1 MPLLKGTAS
10 STTTASSAGG
20 ESSGSD
26 PAPNPGKETKPP
38 LQLVKPKRRELNAL
52 EREFLPPLLELQE
65 TPPSPTKR
73 LLLWTLIAL
82 VIVLITWASV
92 GQISIVSTAPGKFIP
107 DGRVKQLQPMET
119 AIIKAIH
126 VKEGQHVEQG
136 ELLLELDPTINAAE
150 LKANTEKYAL
160 NQLEQSRLS
169 AELGTAP
176 TRGSHI
182 AASKEQ
188 IALANRTRT
197 AREQSYASK
206 LAEAQAALQEKT
218 SAVESAQ
225 ATLRKYQ
232 ETTEIAQEREASA
245 RPLLENGAISRL
257 DYLQLKQDLATN
269 QNDLAAQEK
278 NLAQADAAKIEA
290 EHKLAA
296 TRRDHVTDIYTDLN
310 KDVDTAPAL
319 KGDLDKAQQL
329 YNLKWLRAPV
339 SGTVQRIDVSTLGQV
354 VTPAQNLITIV
365 PDGTPLVVEATLSN
379 QDIGYVK
386 VGQPVEIKVDTFPFQ
401 KYGSLKG
408 TLTWISADAEDK
420 NAASSDTDT
429 RSGAPTSD
437 SSKAQANPNGAGYVY
452 KVYIRPD
459 TTSFTV
465 HGQSTPIQ
473 AGMTVQADV
482 VTDHRRVIEFF
493 LSPVTKYLDEGLT
506 VR

>member
-10 STTTASSAGG
+10 STTASSTGVELDGNDTASPT
-20 ESSGSD
+20 
-26 PAPNPGKETKPP
+26 PAKETKPP

-82 VIVLITWASV
+82 VAVLIVWASF

-126 VKEGQHVEQG
+126 VKEGQHVSQG

-150 LKANTEKYAL
+150 LKANAEKYTL
-160 NQLEQSRLS
+160 NQLEQSRLT
-169 AELGTAP
+169 AELGAAP
-176 TRGSHI
+176 TRDSHI
-182 AASKEQ
+182 AASREQ
-188 IALANRTRT
+188 IALANRTLT

-206 LAEAQAALQEKT
+206 LAEAQAALQGKI

-225 ATLRKYQ
+225 ATLKKYQ
-232 ETTEIAQEREASA
+232 ETTAIAQEREASA

-269 QNDLAAQEK
+269 QNDLIAQEK
-278 NLAQADAAKIEA
+278 NLTQAEAARSEA

-296 TRRDHVTDIYTDLN
+296 TKRDHTADLYNDLN
-310 KDVDTAPAL
+310 KNADAAPAL

-339 SGTVQRIDVSTLGQV
+339 SGTIQRIDVTTLGQV

-365 PDGTPLVVEATLSN
+365 PDGTPLIVEATLSN
-379 QDIGYVK
+379 QDIGYAK

-420 NAASSDTDT
+420 NVASSDTDT
-429 RSGAPTSD
+429 RSGSPTSD

-452 KVYIRPD
+452 KVHIRPD
-459 TTSFTV
+459 TASFV
-465 HGQSTPIQ
+465 VNGQSTPIR

-493 LSPVTKYLDEGLT
+493 LSPVTKYLNEGLK